1 MFRIASL
8 YICIHSARGLT
19 VTAHP
24 SGGAHTT
31 AEARSWSC
39 VIPGMA
45 SACAEKSAKP
55 CSTAIIS
62 TESSPETYT
71 PSGSG

>member
-1 MFRIASL
+1 MLRMASL

-19 VTAHP
+19 VTAQL
-24 SGGAHTT
+24 SGGAHTA
-31 AEARSWSC
+31 AEPSNASWLIS
-39 VIPGMA
+39 GTA
-45 SACAEKSAKP
+45 SALALKSARP

-62 TESSPETYT
+62 TEPSPETYT